1 MEKIII
7 TWRSLCV
14 HRVSA
19 VVHRGR
25 RWQKDGGVLLPG
37 PAEEH
42 PPLHF
47 QEPWPPHPL
56 WSPVAQAEHFCAE
69 QHSVHLH
76 GLQALG
82 EKADRREGRHWPHR
96 AHAHHHTGGGWTA
109 CGRTCRATKTI
120 PEFVKAT
127 NSKASV
133 LFYYL
138 SAQVS
143 VQHVFE
149 NPQNGLDWTGG
160 AHFLFCVM
168 HHHAFPASFQYKWS
182 HDSFAFFTHCRLGTI
197 LLWHL
202 ILSFWVFLFGK
213 M

>member
-1 MEKIII
+1 MS
-7 TWRSLCV
+7 TVSLQL
-14 HRVSA
+14 SI
-19 VVHRGR
+19 VV
-25 RWQKDGGVLLPG
+25 DGGKRTVEFSFLGLLKNTLRYTFKSRD
-37 PAEEH
+37 
-42 PPLHF
+42 LHTLF
-47 QEPWPPHPL
+47 DRQWHKL
-56 WSPVAQAEHFCAE
+56 SI
-69 QHSVHLH
+69 SVQSNIVSIYMDCKL
-76 GLQALG
+76 L
-82 EKADRREGRHWPHR
+82 ERRLTDERDGIDP
-96 AHAHHHTGGGWTA
+96 T
-109 CGRTCRATKTI
+109 GRTLITTRVEDGRPVDVRAGQPKLSLSLSR
-120 PEFVKAT
+120 PLVK

-138 SAQVS
+138 LAQVR

-149 NPQNGLDWTGG
+149 NSQNGLDWTGG

-202 ILSFWVFLFGK
+202 ILSFWVFLFGE